1 MKLPTCLLLLGLL
14 STSAWAQTPPTGS
27 QRPQSP
33 AAASAPQPAIIV
45 QLPPNSANGGVRAA
59 PRPPEV
65 APVSPGQDTYSST
78 GAVPASSASTTY
90 SSSGRVQS
98 NSDCIR
104 GGVVR
109 KCNWLATP
117 GAGWRGAR
125 ASTRSP

>member
-1 MKLPTCLLLLGLL
+1 MPLTFRLAWPLVPALILTLGLMPVPTW
-14 STSAWAQTPPTGS
+14 SQTPPSGPNRTQPTG
-27 QRPQSP
+27 
-33 AAASAPQPAIIV
+33 ASTTGQPAIIV

-78 GAVPASSASTTY
+78 GAVPASSGSTTH

-98 NSDCIR
+98 NNDCIR

-109 KCNWLATP
+109 KCN
-117 GAGWRGAR
+117 
-125 ASTRSP
+125 